1 LRLDGKF
8 QRKDREILDSMI
20 INKFLVSIV
29 SIVFLANCG
38 GESATPTPPS
48 ETITEAPP
56 EITTA
61 LLSIV
66 EHTTT
71 VGSIAASDVNGD
83 SISYSIS
90 GGDSDELSISSSGL
104 VEFNVAPDYEV
115 KDTYSFTVTASDGT
129 LNSTKDIAI
138 SVTNYAL
145 LYEAKEKLIFDGRNI
160 PVTNPIENLCIVGLD
175 VPDSQKNFCNEV
187 YALIHQTLG
196 GYPNYIYLIWNENGT
211 EADAKPVT
219 DKISDIENAS
229 ISLSDLAPCCL
240 CGYDKGTRRTS
251 TTNPY
256 SLCFVTSEWVAA
268 PFFSDGSQFIVDIQL
283 SLHYAHEYYH
293 HFQVAHGLERG
304 LDFQQD
310 NDNPLTTVNSP
321 RWYIEAAAVTF
332 QNAWFKENFT
342 SISSFAN
349 STWDDVKYTTIAK
362 VASDE
367 MYKSLRR
374 SIRGADGEKSD
385 GCDANWL
392 MTSVEEVADTQTRCT
407 DGSMMAL
414 SFLAYKTSYKTV
426 WVDMPKDYYDLGFYG
441 ALEKYYGKTTQEFYD
456 DYNAFL
462 RLGNAEDSP
471 PTGWAPNDNDI
482 IAADF
487 LNMVPEGL

>member
-1 LRLDGKF
+1 MLYLCGKW
-8 QRKDREILDSMI
+8 QHKDREILDSMI

-38 GESATPTPPS
+38 GESSTPTPPS

-56 EITTA
+56 EIATT

-71 VGSIAASDVNGD
+71 AGSIAASDVNGD
-83 SISYSIS
+83 AISYSIS

-256 SLCFVTSEWVAA
+256 SLCFV
-268 PFFSDGSQFIVDIQL
+268 
-283 SLHYAHEYYH
+283 
-293 HFQVAHGLERG
+293 
-304 LDFQQD
+304 
-310 NDNPLTTVNSP
+310 N
-321 RWYIEAAAVTF
+321 
-332 QNAWFKENFT
+332 K
-342 SISSFAN
+342 
-349 STWDDVKYTTIAK
+349 
-362 VASDE
+362 
-367 MYKSLRR
+367 
-374 SIRGADGEKSD
+374 
-385 GCDANWL
+385 
-392 MTSVEEVADTQTRCT
+392 
-407 DGSMMAL
+407 
-414 SFLAYKTSYKTV
+414 
-426 WVDMPKDYYDLGFYG
+426 
-441 ALEKYYGKTTQEFYD
+441 
-456 DYNAFL
+456 
-462 RLGNAEDSP
+462 
-471 PTGWAPNDNDI
+471 
-482 IAADF
+482 
-487 LNMVPEGL
+487 